1 MAPDCTFSQEHIE
14 LLGIISEGRM
24 FRIHKARRG
33 TKYIILK
40 SAVRNDAMTT
50 EFLRREYELGCTLS
64 HSCIVTTIG
73 FEEDTP
79 AGPAL
84 ILEYVEGQS
93 LDEFLSAGPSD
104 SAKDCIIDDIL
115 DGVDY
120 LHHRGVLHNDIKP
133 SNIVVNPHGAA
144 RIIDFGLS
152 LSDDSV
158 YKGCM
163 GGSQGYSAPEI
174 MAGKG
179 PAGAASDIYSIGL
192 LIRQMTG
199 RKYRRIIDRC
209 CRQNPS
215 DRYQSIPALR
225 RAIAIRR
232 HLPMAAAVV
241 IFAVFVL
248 TMILPPK
255 VETAVTE
262 YSHNSLKDRLRTEMS
277 TFYIPARDSMFRQ
290 QTYYDASVFKCEY
303 LLRFVHFRDSLPAD
317 QRLACEEIFAEQSAV
332 LDSILFSLQSAV
344 LDSILLSL
352 PGTSGY

>member
-1 MAPDCTFSQEHIE
+1 MTPDCTFSKEHIE

-40 SAVRNDAMTT
+40 SAVHKDAMTT
-50 EFLRREYELGCTLS
+50 EFLRREYELGSTLS
-64 HSCIVTTIG
+64 HSCIVTTLG

-104 SAKDCIIDDIL
+104 SAKDRIIDDIL

-133 SNIVVNPHGAA
+133 SNIVINPHGAA

-152 LSDDSV
+152 ISDDSV

-174 MAGKG
+174 MDGKG
-179 PAGAASDIYSIGL
+179 PAGAASDLYSIGL
-192 LIRQMTG
+192 LIRLMSG
-199 RKYRRIIDRC
+199 RKYRRVVDRC
-209 CRQNPS
+209 CRQSPS
-215 DRYQSIPALR
+215 ERYKNIPSLKRAIALR
-225 RAIAIRR
+225 RY
-232 HLPMAAAVV
+232 LPVAAAAV

-248 TMILPPK
+248 TLILPSK
-255 VETAVTE
+255 VETVVTE
-262 YSHNSLKDRLRTEMS
+262 SSHNALKDRLRTEMS
-277 TFYIPARDSMFRQ
+277 SFYIPARDSMFRQ
-290 QTYYDASVFKCEY
+290 QTFYDAALFKGEY
-303 LLRFVHFRDSLPAD
+303 LLRYVHFRDSIPAD
-317 QRLACEEIFAEQSAV
+317 QRLACEEIFAEH
-332 LDSILFSLQSAV
+332 FAV

-352 PGTSGY
+352 PGAPGH

>member
-1 MAPDCTFSQEHIE
+1 MTPDCTYPQEHIE
-14 LLGIISEGRM
+14 LLGLISEGRM

-40 SAVRNDAMTT
+40 SAVHKDAMTT
-50 EFLRREYELGCTLS
+50 EFLRREYELGGTLS
-64 HSCIVTTIG
+64 HSCIVTTLG
-73 FEEDTP
+73 FEEDTQV
-79 AGPAL
+79 GPAL
-84 ILEYVEGQS
+84 VLEYIEGVS
-93 LDEFLSAGPSD
+93 LAEYIAMHPTD
-104 SAKDCIIDDIL
+104 SATDRIIDDIL

-133 SNIVVNPHGAA
+133 SNIVVSPHGAG

-174 MAGKG
+174 IAGKG

-192 LIRQMTG
+192 LMRLLSG
-199 RKYRRIIDRC
+199 SKYRRIIDRC

-215 DRYQSIPALR
+215 ERYQNIPALK
-225 RAIAIRR
+225 RAIALRR
-232 HLPMAAAVV
+232 HLPVAAAAVL
-241 IFAVFVL
+241 FAVFVL
-248 TMILPPK
+248 TMILPSK

-262 YSHNSLKDRLRTEMS
+262 SSHNALKDRLRTEMS
-277 TFYIPARDSMFRQ
+277 AFYIPARDSMFRQ
-290 QTYYDASVFKCEY
+290 QTFYAVSVFKGEY
-303 LLRFVHFRDSLPAD
+303 LLSYVRFRDSLPKD

-332 LDSILFSLQSAV
+332 LDSIL
-344 LDSILLSL
+344 LSL
-352 PGTSGY
+352 PGAPGR

>member
-1 MAPDCTFSQEHIE
+1 MTPDYAISQDSIE

-50 EFLRREYELGCTLS
+50 EFLRREYELGSTLS
-64 HSCIVTTIG
+64 HSCIVTTLG

-133 SNIVVNPHGAA
+133 SNIVINPHGAA

-152 LSDDSV
+152 ISDDSV

-163 GGSQGYSAPEI
+163 GGSRGYSAPEI

-192 LIRQMTG
+192 LMRLLSD
-199 RKYRRIIDRC
+199 RKYRRVIDRC
-209 CRQNPS
+209 CRQNPTE
-215 DRYQSIPALR
+215 RYQSIPALK
-225 RAIAIRR
+225 RAIALRR
-232 HLPMAAAVV
+232 YLPVAVAAVM
-241 IFAVFVL
+241 FAVFVL
-248 TMILPPK
+248 TMILPSK
-255 VETAVTE
+255 VETAITE
-262 YSHNSLKDRLRTEMS
+262 SSHNTLKDRLRTEMS
-277 TFYIPARDSMFRQ
+277 GFYIPARDSMLRQ
-290 QTYYDASVFKCEY
+290 QTFYDASVFKGEY

-317 QRLACEEIFAEQSAV
+317 QHLACEEIFAEQSAV
-332 LDSILFSLQSAV
+332 LDSIL
-344 LDSILLSL
+344 LSL
-352 PGTSGY
+352 PGAPGR

>member
-1 MAPDCTFSQEHIE
+1 MTPDCTFSKEHIE

-40 SAVRNDAMTT
+40 SAVRSDAMTT
-50 EFLRREYELGCTLS
+50 EFLRREYELGSTLS
-64 HSCIVTTIG
+64 HSCIVTTLG
-73 FEEDTP
+73 FQEDTP

-104 SAKDCIIDDIL
+104 SAKDRIIDDIL

-133 SNIVVNPHGAA
+133 SNIVINPHGAA

-152 LSDDSV
+152 ISDDSV

-179 PAGAASDIYSIGL
+179 PAGAASDLYSIGL
-192 LIRQMTG
+192 LIRQMSG
-199 RKYRRIIDRC
+199 RKYRRVVDRC
-209 CRQNPS
+209 CRQSPS
-215 DRYQSIPALR
+215 ERYKSIPSLKRAIALR
-225 RAIAIRR
+225 RF
-232 HLPMAAAVV
+232 LPVAAAAV

-248 TMILPPK
+248 TLILPSK
-255 VETAVTE
+255 VETVVTE
-262 YSHNSLKDRLRTEMS
+262 SSHNALKDRLRTEMS
-277 TFYIPARDSMFRQ
+277 SFYISARDSMFRQ
-290 QTYYDASVFKCEY
+290 QTFYDASLFKGEY
-303 LLRFVHFRDSLPAD
+303 LLRYVHFRDSIPAD
-317 QRLACEEIFAEQSAV
+317 QRLACEEIFAEH
-332 LDSILFSLQSAV
+332 SAV

-352 PGTSGY
+352 PGAPGH

>member
-1 MAPDCTFSQEHIE
+1 MTPDCTFSKEHIE

-50 EFLRREYELGCTLS
+50 EFLRREYELGSTLS
-64 HSCIVTTIG
+64 HSCIVTTLG

-104 SAKDCIIDDIL
+104 SAKDRIIDDIL

-133 SNIVVNPHGAA
+133 SNIVINPHGAA

-152 LSDDSV
+152 ISDDSV

-179 PAGAASDIYSIGL
+179 PAGAASDLYSIGL
-192 LIRQMTG
+192 LIRQMSG
-199 RKYRRIIDRC
+199 RKYRRVVDRC
-209 CRQNPS
+209 CRQSPS
-215 DRYQSIPALR
+215 ERYKSIPSLKRAIALR
-225 RAIAIRR
+225 RY
-232 HLPMAAAVV
+232 LPVAAAVV

-248 TMILPPK
+248 TLILPSK
-255 VETAVTE
+255 VETVVTE
-262 YSHNSLKDRLRTEMS
+262 SSHNALKDRLRTEMS
-277 TFYIPARDSMFRQ
+277 SFYIPARDSMFRQ
-290 QTYYDASVFKCEY
+290 QTFYDASLFKGEY
-303 LLRFVHFRDSLPAD
+303 LLRYVHFRDSIPAD
-317 QRLACEEIFAEQSAV
+317 QRLACEEIFAEHSAV
-332 LDSILFSLQSAV
+332 LDSVLVSLQRAN
-344 LDSILLSL
+344 
-352 PGTSGY
+352 

>member
-1 MAPDCTFSQEHIE
+1 MPILQPVMAPDCTYSQEHIE

-40 SAVRNDAMTT
+40 SAVHKDAMTT

-64 HSCIVTTIG
+64 HSCIVTTLG

-84 ILEYVEGQS
+84 VLEYIEGVS
-93 LDEFLSAGPSD
+93 LDEYIAMHPTD
-104 SAKDCIIDDIL
+104 SATDRIIDDIL

-133 SNIVVNPHGAA
+133 SNIVINPHGAA

-152 LSDDSV
+152 ISDDSV

-163 GGSQGYSAPEI
+163 GGSPGYSAPEI

-192 LIRQMTG
+192 LIRQMSG
-199 RKYRRIIDRC
+199 RKYRIIIDRC
-209 CRQNPS
+209 CRQSPAE
-215 DRYQSIPALR
+215 RYQSIPVLR

-232 HLPMAAAVV
+232 HLPVAVAAV

-248 TMILPPK
+248 TMILPSK
-255 VETAVTE
+255 VETAVTAS
-262 YSHNSLKDRLRTEMS
+262 SHNALKDRLRTEMS
-277 TFYIPARDSMFRQ
+277 SFYIPARDSMSSQPTF
-290 QTYYDASVFKCEY
+290 TAASVFKGEY
-303 LLRFVHFRDSLPAD
+303 LLRYVHFRDSLPED
-317 QRLACEEIFAEQSAV
+317 QHLACEEIFAEQS
-332 LDSILFSLQSAV
+332 SV

-352 PGTSGY
+352 PGAPGR

>member
-1 MAPDCTFSQEHIE
+1 MTPDYAISQDSIE

-50 EFLRREYELGCTLS
+50 EFLRREYELGSTLS
-64 HSCIVTTIG
+64 HSCIVTTLG

-133 SNIVVNPHGAA
+133 SNIVINPHGAA

-152 LSDDSV
+152 ISDDSV

-163 GGSQGYSAPEI
+163 GGSRGYSAPEI

-192 LIRQMTG
+192 LMRLLSG
-199 RKYRRIIDRC
+199 RKYRRVVDRC
-209 CRQNPS
+209 CRQNPTE
-215 DRYQSIPALR
+215 RYQSIPALK

-232 HLPMAAAVV
+232 HLPEAVAAI

-248 TMILPPK
+248 TMILPSK

-262 YSHNSLKDRLRTEMS
+262 YSHNALKDRLRTEMS
-277 TFYIPARDSMFRQ
+277 LFYIPARDSMSRQ
-290 QTYYDASVFKCEY
+290 QTFYDASVFKGEY
-303 LLRFVHFRDSLPAD
+303 LLRYVHFRDSLPED
-317 QRLACEEIFAEQSAV
+317 QHLACEEIFAEQS
-332 LDSILFSLQSAV
+332 SV

-352 PGTSGY
+352 PGAPGR

>member
-1 MAPDCTFSQEHIE
+1 MKQDCALSQDSIV
-14 LLGIISEGRM
+14 LLGIISEGRV

-40 SAVRNDAMTT
+40 SAVHKDAMTT

-64 HSCIVTTIG
+64 HSCIVMTLG
-73 FEEDTP
+73 FEENTP
-79 AGPAL
+79 VGPSV

-93 LDEFLSAGPSD
+93 LDDFLLTGPSD
-104 SAKDCIIDDIL
+104 SAKDRIIDDIL
-115 DGVDY
+115 DGTDY

-133 SNIVVNPHGAA
+133 SNIIVTPNGAA

-158 YKGCM
+158 YKGCI
-163 GGSQGYSAPEI
+163 GGSRGYSAPEI

-192 LIRQMTG
+192 LIRQMSG

-209 CRQNPS
+209 CRQSPAE
-215 DRYQSIPALR
+215 RYQSIPALK
-225 RAIAIRR
+225 RAITIRR
-232 HLPMAAAVV
+232 HLPVVVAAV

-248 TMILPPK
+248 TMILPSK

-262 YSHNSLKDRLRTEMS
+262 SSHNALKDRLRTEIS
-277 TFYIPARDSMFRQ
+277 SFYIPTRDSMSCQ
-290 QTYYDASVFKCEY
+290 QTFYDASVFKGEY
-303 LLRFVHFRDSLPAD
+303 LLRYVYFRDSLPAD
-317 QRLACEEIFAEQSAV
+317 QHLACEEIFAEQSAV
-332 LDSILFSLQSAV
+332 LDSIQ
-344 LDSILLSL
+344 LSL
-352 PGTSGY
+352 PGAPGR

>member
-1 MAPDCTFSQEHIE
+1 MRISSGLSGAPQENMYDGITV
-14 LLGIISEGRM
+14 LGTISEGRF
-24 FRIHKARRG
+24 FRVLKARMG

-40 SAVRNDAMTT
+40 SAFHKDAMTT
-50 EFLRREYELGCTLS
+50 EFLRREYELGSTLS
-64 HSCIVTTIG
+64 HSCIVTTLG

-84 ILEYVEGQS
+84 VLEYIEGVP
-93 LDEFLSAGPSD
+93 LEEYIETHPTD
-104 SAKDCIIDDIL
+104 SATDRIIDDIL
-115 DGVDY
+115 DGTDY

-133 SNIVVNPHGAA
+133 SNIVVTPHGAA

-152 LSDDSV
+152 ISDDSV

-179 PAGAASDIYSIGL
+179 PEGTASDIYSIGL
-192 LIRQMTG
+192 LIRLLSG
-199 RKYRRIIDRC
+199 RKYRRVIDRC

-215 DRYQSIPALR
+215 ERYQSIPALK
-225 RAIAIRR
+225 RAIALRR
-232 HLPMAAAVV
+232 YLPVAVAAV

-248 TMILPPK
+248 TMILPSK

-262 YSHNSLKDRLRTEMS
+262 SSHKALKDHLRTEMS
-277 TFYIPARDSMFRQ
+277 AFYTPTRDSMTRQ
-290 QTYYDASVFKCEY
+290 QTFAAASIFKGEY
-303 LLRFVHFRDSLPAD
+303 LMSYVHFRDSLPAD

-332 LDSILFSLQSAV
+332 LDSIM
-344 LDSILLSL
+344 LSL
-352 PGTSGY
+352 PGAPGH

>member
-1 MAPDCTFSQEHIE
+1 MTPDCTFSKEHIE

-50 EFLRREYELGCTLS
+50 EFLRREYELGSTLS
-64 HSCIVTTIG
+64 HSCIVTTLG

-93 LDEFLSAGPSD
+93 LDEFLSACPSD
-104 SAKDCIIDDIL
+104 SAKDRIIDDIL

-133 SNIVVNPHGAA
+133 SNIVINPHGAA

-152 LSDDSV
+152 ISDDSV
-158 YKGCM
+158 YKGCI

-174 MAGKG
+174 MDGKG
-179 PAGAASDIYSIGL
+179 PAGAASDLYSIGL
-192 LIRQMTG
+192 LIRQMSG
-199 RKYRRIIDRC
+199 RKYRKIIDRC
-209 CRQNPS
+209 CRQSPS
-215 DRYQSIPALR
+215 ERYKSIPSLKRAIALR
-225 RAIAIRR
+225 RY
-232 HLPMAAAVV
+232 LPVAAAAV

-248 TMILPPK
+248 TLILPSK
-255 VETAVTE
+255 VETVVTE
-262 YSHNSLKDRLRTEMS
+262 SSHNALKDRLRTEMS
-277 TFYIPARDSMFRQ
+277 SFYIPARDSMFRQ
-290 QTYYDASVFKCEY
+290 RTFYDASLFKGEY
-303 LLRFVHFRDSLPAD
+303 LLRYVHFRDSIPAD
-317 QRLACEEIFAEQSAV
+317 QRLACEEIFAEHSAV
-332 LDSILFSLQSAV
+332 LDSVLVGLQ
-344 LDSILLSL
+344 
-352 PGTSGY
+352 

>member
-1 MAPDCTFSQEHIE
+1 MTPDCTNLQEHIE
-14 LLGIISEGRM
+14 ILALISEGRM

-33 TKYIILK
+33 TKHIILK
-40 SAVRNDAMTT
+40 SAAHKDAMTT
-50 EFLRREYELGCTLS
+50 EFLRREYELGSTLS
-64 HSCIVTTIG
+64 HSYIVTTLG

-84 ILEYVEGQS
+84 ILEYIEGVS
-93 LDEFLSAGPSD
+93 LEEYIATHPTESATD
-104 SAKDCIIDDIL
+104 RIIDDIL
-115 DGVDY
+115 DGADY
-120 LHHRGVLHNDIKP
+120 LHHRGILHNDIKP

-192 LIRQMTG
+192 LIRQMSG

-215 DRYQSIPALR
+215 ERYQSIPALK
-225 RAIAIRR
+225 RAIALRR
-232 HLPMAAAVV
+232 HLPVAAAAV

-248 TMILPPK
+248 TMILPSK
-255 VETAVTE
+255 VETAVTKS
-262 YSHNSLKDRLRTEMS
+262 SHNALKDRLRTEMS
-277 TFYIPARDSMFRQ
+277 TFYIPARDSMTRQ
-290 QTYYDASVFKCEY
+290 QTFAAASTFKGEY
-303 LLRFVHFRDSLPAD
+303 LLSYIHFRDSLPAD
-317 QRLACEEIFAEQSAV
+317 QHLACEEIFAEQSAV
-332 LDSILFSLQSAV
+332 LDSILVALQ
-344 LDSILLSL
+344 
-352 PGTSGY
+352 

>member
-1 MAPDCTFSQEHIE
+1 MTPDCISSQEHIE
-14 LLGIISEGRM
+14 LLGLISEGRM

-40 SAVRNDAMTT
+40 SAVHKDAMTT
-50 EFLRREYELGCTLS
+50 EFLRREYGLGSTLS
-64 HSCIVTTIG
+64 HSCIVTTLG

-84 ILEYVEGQS
+84 ILEYLEGVS
-93 LDEFLSAGPSD
+93 LEEYIATHPTD
-104 SAKDCIIDDIL
+104 SATDRIIDDIL
-115 DGVDY
+115 DGTDY

-133 SNIVVNPHGAA
+133 SNIVVSPHGAA

-152 LSDDSV
+152 ISDDSV

-192 LIRQMTG
+192 LIRQMSG

-209 CRQNPS
+209 CRQSPAE
-215 DRYQSIPALR
+215 RYQSISALR

-232 HLPMAAAVV
+232 HLPVAVAAV

-248 TMILPPK
+248 TMILPSK

-262 YSHNSLKDRLRTEMS
+262 SSHNALKDRLRTEMS
-277 TFYIPARDSMFRQ
+277 SFYIPARDSMSRQ
-290 QTYYDASVFKCEY
+290 RTFYDASVFKGEY
-303 LLRFVHFRDSLPAD
+303 LLCYVHFRDSLPAD
-317 QRLACEEIFAEQSAV
+317 QHLACEEIFAEQSAV
-332 LDSILFSLQSAV
+332 LDSIL
-344 LDSILLSL
+344 LSL
-352 PGTSGY
+352 PGAPGC

>member
-1 MAPDCTFSQEHIE
+1 MTPDCTYPQEQIE
-14 LLGIISEGRM
+14 ILGLFSEGRM

-33 TKYIILK
+33 TKHIILK
-40 SAVRNDAMTT
+40 SAVHKDAMTT
-50 EFLRREYELGCTLS
+50 EFLRREYELGSTLS
-64 HSCIVTTIG
+64 HSCIVTTLG

-84 ILEYVEGQS
+84 VLEYVEGVS
-93 LDEFLSAGPSD
+93 LEEYIATHPTD
-104 SAKDCIIDDIL
+104 SATDRIIDDIL
-115 DGVDY
+115 DGADY

-192 LIRQMTG
+192 LIRQMSG

-215 DRYQSIPALR
+215 ERYQSIPALK
-225 RAIAIRR
+225 RAIALRR
-232 HLPMAAAVV
+232 HLPVAAAAV

-248 TMILPPK
+248 TLTLPSK

-262 YSHNSLKDRLRTEMS
+262 SSHKALKDHLRTEMS
-277 TFYIPARDSMFRQ
+277 AFYTTALDSMSRQ
-290 QTYYDASVFKCEY
+290 QTFAAASTFKGEY
-303 LLRFVHFRDSLPAD
+303 LLSYIHFRDSLPAD
-317 QRLACEEIFAEQSAV
+317 QHLACEEIFAEQSAV
-332 LDSILFSLQSAV
+332 LDSILVALQ
-344 LDSILLSL
+344 
-352 PGTSGY
+352 

>member
-1 MAPDCTFSQEHIE
+1 MTPDCISSQEHIE
-14 LLGIISEGRM
+14 LLGLISEGRM

-40 SAVRNDAMTT
+40 SAVHKDAMTT
-50 EFLRREYELGCTLS
+50 EFLRREYELGSTLS
-64 HSCIVTTIG
+64 HSCIVTTLG

-84 ILEYVEGQS
+84 ILEYLEGVS
-93 LDEFLSAGPSD
+93 LEEYIATHPTD
-104 SAKDCIIDDIL
+104 SATDRIIDDIL
-115 DGVDY
+115 DGTDY

-133 SNIVVNPHGAA
+133 SNIVVSPHGAA

-152 LSDDSV
+152 ISDDSV

-192 LIRQMTG
+192 FIRHMSG

-209 CRQNPS
+209 CRQSPAE
-215 DRYQSIPALR
+215 RYQSIPALR

-232 HLPMAAAVV
+232 HLPVAVAAV

-248 TMILPPK
+248 TMILPSK

-262 YSHNSLKDRLRTEMS
+262 SSHNALKDRLRTEMS
-277 TFYIPARDSMFRQ
+277 PFYIPARDSMSRQ
-290 QTYYDASVFKCEY
+290 RTFYDASVFKGEY
-303 LLRFVHFRDSLPAD
+303 LLRYVHFRDSLPAD
-317 QRLACEEIFAEQSAV
+317 QHLACEEIFAEQSAV
-332 LDSILFSLQSAV
+332 LDSIL
-344 LDSILLSL
+344 LSL
-352 PGTSGY
+352 PGAPGR

>member
-1 MAPDCTFSQEHIE
+1 MTPDCSISQDSIV
-14 LLGIISEGRM
+14 LLDIISEGRM
-24 FRIHKARRG
+24 FRVLKARMG
-33 TKYIILK
+33 TKHIILK
-40 SAVRNDAMTT
+40 SAVHKDAMTT
-50 EFLRREYELGCTLS
+50 EFLRREYELGSTLS
-64 HSCIVTTIG
+64 HSCIVTTLG

-84 ILEYVEGQS
+84 ILEYIEGVP
-93 LDEFLSAGPSD
+93 LEEYIATHPTD
-104 SAKDCIIDDIL
+104 SATDRIIDDIL
-115 DGVDY
+115 DGTDY

-133 SNIVVNPHGAA
+133 SNIIVNSHGAA

-179 PAGAASDIYSIGL
+179 PEGATSDIYSIGL
-192 LIRQMTG
+192 LMMLLSG

-215 DRYQSIPALR
+215 ERYQSIPSLK
-225 RAIAIRR
+225 RAITLRR
-232 HLPMAAAVV
+232 HLPVAVAAV

-248 TMILPPK
+248 TMILPSK
-255 VETAVTE
+255 VETAVSE
-262 YSHNSLKDRLRTEMS
+262 SSHNALKDRLRAEMS
-277 TFYIPARDSMFRQ
+277 VFYIPARDSMFCQ
-290 QTYYDASVFKCEY
+290 QTFAAASVFKGEY
-303 LLRFVHFRDSLPAD
+303 LLCYVHFRDSLPAD

-332 LDSILFSLQSAV
+332 LDSVMVGLR
-344 LDSILLSL
+344 
-352 PGTSGY
+352 

>member
-1 MAPDCTFSQEHIE
+1 MTPDCTNLQGHIE
-14 LLGIISEGRM
+14 ILALISEGRM

-33 TKYIILK
+33 TKHIILK
-40 SAVRNDAMTT
+40 SAVHKDAMTT
-50 EFLRREYELGCTLS
+50 EFLRREYELGSTLS
-64 HSCIVTTIG
+64 HSCVVTTLG
-73 FEEDTP
+73 FEEDSP
-79 AGPAL
+79 VGPAL

-115 DGVDY
+115 DGTDY

-133 SNIVVNPHGAA
+133 SNIVVNAHGAA

-152 LSDDSV
+152 ISDDSV

-163 GGSQGYSAPEI
+163 GGSPGYSAPEI

-179 PAGAASDIYSIGL
+179 PAGAASDMYSIGL
-192 LIRQMTG
+192 LIRQMSG

-209 CRQNPS
+209 CRQSPVE
-215 DRYQSIPALR
+215 RYQSIPALR

-232 HLPMAAAVV
+232 HLPVAVATV

-248 TMILPPK
+248 TMILPSK

-262 YSHNSLKDRLRTEMS
+262 SYHNALKDRLRTEMS
-277 TFYIPARDSMFRQ
+277 SFYIPARDSMSRQ
-290 QTYYDASVFKCEY
+290 QTFYDASVFKGEY
-303 LLRFVHFRDSLPAD
+303 LLRFLHFRDSLPAD
-317 QRLACEEIFAEQSAV
+317 QRLACEEICAEQSSV
-332 LDSILFSLQSAV
+332 LDSV
-344 LDSILLSL
+344 LVSINKEFE
-352 PGTSGY
+352 

>member
-1 MAPDCTFSQEHIE
+1 MRISSGLSGAPQENMYDGITV
-14 LLGIISEGRM
+14 LGTISEGRF
-24 FRIHKARRG
+24 FRVLKARMG
-33 TKYIILK
+33 TKHIILK
-40 SAVRNDAMTT
+40 SAVHKDAMTT
-50 EFLRREYELGCTLS
+50 EFLRREYELGSTLS
-64 HSCIVTTIG
+64 HSCIVTTLG

-84 ILEYVEGQS
+84 ILEYIEGVS
-93 LDEFLSAGPSD
+93 LEDYIATHPTD
-104 SAKDCIIDDIL
+104 SATDRVIDDIL

-158 YKGCM
+158 YKACM

-192 LIRQMTG
+192 LMRLLSG

-209 CRQNPS
+209 CSQNPS
-215 DRYQSIPALR
+215 ERYQSIPSLKRAIALR
-225 RAIAIRR
+225 RY
-232 HLPMAAAVV
+232 LPVAVAAV

-248 TMILPPK
+248 TMILPSK
-255 VETAVTE
+255 VETAVTKS
-262 YSHNSLKDRLRTEMS
+262 SHNALKDRLRTEMS
-277 TFYIPARDSMFRQ
+277 AFYIPARDSMFRQ
-290 QTYYDASVFKCEY
+290 QTFAAASVFKGEY
-303 LLRFVHFRDSLPAD
+303 LLRYVHFRDSIPEG

-332 LDSILFSLQSAV
+332 LDSV
-344 LDSILLSL
+344 LVSINKEFE
-352 PGTSGY
+352 